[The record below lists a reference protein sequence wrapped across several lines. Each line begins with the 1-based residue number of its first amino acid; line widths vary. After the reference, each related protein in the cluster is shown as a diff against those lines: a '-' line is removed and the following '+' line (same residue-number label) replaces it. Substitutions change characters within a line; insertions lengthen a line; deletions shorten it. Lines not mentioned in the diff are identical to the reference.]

1 MLEENGLRGDSHGP
15 VRTGCLRTIREVPAG
30 YQPRWCREPLET
42 RLGHGEPSN
51 LMRAALIEAG
61 LGLMRGQRD
70 AADER
75 TRCGGVLANGCGRG
89 RGRTLAWRGGLV
101 DVDEGR
107 SVPRCTA
114 WSEWRLGDA
123 MAPTAHTFLMFDGRA
138 AEAMRLYCQVVPGA
152 ELLELQP
159 WPAEGPSGVAE
170 GSSPAGAE
178 QGERVYRGR
187 FQVGGQRFMAFDSP
201 VKHEFGFTPAVS
213 IFLEVG
219 SDAEFEACVEGLSV
233 GGQFLMPPGEYGFS
247 RRFAWF
253 SDRFGVSWQ
262 VNWV

>member
-1 MLEENGLRGDSHGP
+1 
-15 VRTGCLRTIREVPAG
+15 
-30 YQPRWCREPLET
+30 
-42 RLGHGEPSN
+42 
-51 LMRAALIEAG
+51 MRAALIECRPG
-61 LGLMRGQRD
+61 SVTGQQ
-70 AADER
+70 AATDER
-75 TRCGGVLANGCGRG
+75 TLCGGVLANECGRG
-89 RGRTLAWRGGLV
+89 RGRTLAWRGGGV

-107 SVPRCTA
+107 SVPRCTT
-114 WSEWRLGDA
+114 WSERKAGDA

-159 WPAEGPSGVAE
+159 WPAEGPSGVAA
-170 GSSPAGAE
+170 GSSAAGAE
-178 QGERVYRGR
+178 QNERVYRGR

-219 SDAEFEACVEGLSV
+219 SDAEFQACVEGLSV